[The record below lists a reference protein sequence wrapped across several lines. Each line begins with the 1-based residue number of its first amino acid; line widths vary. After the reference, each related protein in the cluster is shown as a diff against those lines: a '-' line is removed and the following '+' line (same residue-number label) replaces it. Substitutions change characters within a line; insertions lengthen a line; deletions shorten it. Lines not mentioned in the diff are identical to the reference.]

1 MIRVVW
7 SVGGMQ
13 VRSAFVGK
21 DVGLGETGMVFSA
34 GADDA
39 AAVGAARSPSAP
51 APSAQTEARTR
62 DRVQR
67 AVSEWGPVTASRIAG
82 ELGLTPAA
90 VRRHLD
96 ALAADDIIT
105 EHDQPVPGGRR
116 GRGRPARA
124 FVLSERGHERLTTNY
139 DAMATA
145 ALQSLEDAVG
155 PAAVSHFAAERM
167 AELEDQLRADLP
179 DADTPL
185 PERTRALAAAL
196 SREGFAATA
205 RPMPGAA
212 PGAPAVGL
220 QLCQGHCPMQ
230 HVANEFRQFCDAETE
245 MISRVLGAHVQRLAT
260 LAGGEHVCTTFVPTP
275 ALPATGGQ
283 RAATHHTDPMHHDA
297 ENEGAP
303 S

>member
-1 MIRVVW
+1 
-7 SVGGMQ
+7 
-13 VRSAFVGK
+13 
-21 DVGLGETGMVFSA
+21 MVFSRA
-34 GADDA
+34 ASEDA
-39 AAVGAARSPSAP
+39 TGPT
-51 APSAQTEARTR
+51 AQSEARTR

-67 AVSEWGPVTASRIAG
+67 AVSEWGPVTASRVAE

-96 ALAADDIIT
+96 ALVEDDIIT
-105 EHDQPVPGGRR
+105 EHDQAPPGRR

-124 FVLSERGHERLTTNY
+124 FVLSEQGHDRLTTHY

-145 ALQSLEDAVG
+145 ALQSLEEAAG
-155 PAAVSHFAAERM
+155 PAAVTHFASARM
-167 AELEDQLRADLP
+167 AELEEQLRAGMPDP
-179 DADTPL
+179 DAPL
-185 PERTRALAAAL
+185 EERTKALAAAL
-196 SREGFAATA
+196 SRRGFAATA
-205 RPMPGAA
+205 RPM

-230 HVANEFRQFCDAETE
+230 HVANEFRQFCDAETD

-275 ALPATGGQ
+275 TVPPRSTPPTHQ
-283 RAATHHTDPMHHDA
+283 HDDAAA
-297 ENEGAP
+297 ENEGAAQQ